1 MNSIHHKGISPL
13 IAAVL
18 LIAFTMTV
26 SGLVGPW
33 MTEVIAETQQTT
45 SDDTTQLMEASKAR
59 ISVAQTRYDDSS
71 GNLTVS
77 IQNKG
82 SAELENFTATV
93 QGTEIVQKQINHKLE
108 PGEIHTFEITTDEPK
123 KIDISSKTLSVNT
136 EKILASDNKS
146 SSGETTVFIPNSA
159 EFRFAFEDSS
169 DSTTAVDSW
178 GNNDSTI
185 EGASYTTNSSVGE
198 TALHFDGADDRVT
211 TNIEDSLDS
220 FSWSVWINFE
230 GSSGN
235 EQPIIS
241 TRGSQKG
248 GGIRERGNN
257 EFDFYIYD
265 QNAGRFKSTST
276 SSSPTDVWIHLVGTL
291 DTDGNVLLYENGTQ
305 VDSNSIGSYEKG
317 NNYRIGQRADGSNNA
332 DKFPGIIDDVRVYS
346 KALSATEVSN
356 LYNSGSIEG

>member
-1 MNSIHHKGISPL
+1 
-13 IAAVL
+13 
-18 LIAFTMTV
+18 
-26 SGLVGPW
+26 
-33 MTEVIAETQQTT
+33 
-45 SDDTTQLMEASKAR
+45 
-59 ISVAQTRYDDSS
+59 
-71 GNLTVS
+71 
-77 IQNKG
+77 
-82 SAELENFTATV
+82 
-93 QGTEIVQKQINHKLE
+93 
-108 PGEIHTFEITTDEPK
+108 
-123 KIDISSKTLSVNT
+123 VNT